1 MHRRGLGRWLA
12 GPSLLA
18 LGLAVSACG
27 GGAPSSQVLIQRTAA
42 VMAQQSYQ
50 LVGSTTAGQTQISFS
65 VKTLPNGDF
74 SGQVDTV
81 VPHSPTLSTDVVAL
95 GSRVYVLSPLALAQ
109 LGIAALPGH
118 LNPATTWVLQPAA
131 VASRYRQ
138 SLAAFTGSGLAL
150 TLRRH
155 LKGTLMV
162 RATELR
168 GKEAW
173 LVEEGAAGSSLRL
186 YIERGSY
193 ELLQLTITGRRPISL
208 RYGQFGAISAVT
220 PPPADHVYIPPTP
233 APGT

>member
-1 MHRRGLGRWLA
+1 MVWRGVWRSLTAPALLGM
-12 GPSLLA
+12 GF
-18 LGLAVSACG
+18 AVSACG
-27 GGAPSSQVLIQRTAA
+27 QSAPSSQVLIQRTAA
-42 VMAQQSYQ
+42 AMTQLSYR
-50 LVGSTTAGQTQISFS
+50 LVGSTQAGGTDVTFS

-74 SGQVDTV
+74 SGQVDIA
-81 VPHSPTLSTDVVAL
+81 VPHSPTLTTDVVAL
-95 GSRVYVLSPLALAQ
+95 GGKVYVLSPMALAQ

-131 VASRYRQ
+131 VAARYRS
-138 SLAAFTGSGLAL
+138 SLAAFTGSGLAG

-155 LKGTLMV
+155 LKGTLVV
-162 RATELR
+162 RSTSLG
-168 GKEAW
+168 GKAAW

-208 RYGQFGAISAVT
+208 RYDDFGRISAVSA
-220 PPPADHVYIPPTP
+220 PPANQIYVPPTP